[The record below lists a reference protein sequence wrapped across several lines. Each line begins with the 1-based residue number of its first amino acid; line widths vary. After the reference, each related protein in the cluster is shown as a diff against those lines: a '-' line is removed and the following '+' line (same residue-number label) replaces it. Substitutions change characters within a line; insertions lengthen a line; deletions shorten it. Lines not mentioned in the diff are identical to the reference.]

1 MVRTRVAAQ
10 GIGEEPRSA
19 GEHRHDL
26 GFRSNL
32 LSVRPEKIVDRG
44 HGDSYGAS
52 EHYNRR
58 EDYFGSSY
66 RDHNGEGYDRHDRGG
81 LLGTLEGY

>member
-10 GIGEEPRSA
+10 GVGEEPRSA

-44 HGDSYGAS
+44 HGDSYGDS

-66 RDHNGEGYDRHDRGG
+66 RDHNGRATIAMTAADF
-81 LLGTLEGY
+81 